1 MVFFALCSQCA
12 ATLATIK
19 RETNSWR
26 WPLFAF
32 TYMTALAYGGALITY
47 QATAWLGWGSVL

>member
-19 RETNSWR
+19 RETNTWR
-26 WPLFAF
+26 WPLFSF
-32 TYMTALAYGGALITY
+32 GYMTALAYFGAMLVY
-47 QATAWLGWGSVL
+47 QVTISLGWGSI